1 MEIHKPMAFYV
12 NQSRKPPNYPSIDEW
27 RNKMQYICILE
38 HYSAIKRN
46 QVLIYTTTWMNPE
59 NMLNEISQIQQDKF
73 YMMPLVRNI

>member
-1 MEIHKPMAFYV
+1 ME
-12 NQSRKPPNYPSIDEW
+12 
-27 RNKMQYICILE
+27 YICILE